1 MEWRA
6 VFDRPWARYGSI
18 LLFVAVAVLIRVTLF
33 GNLDRELPYLTFYP
47 VVMLSAVVA
56 GLAGGLLATILAALL
71 SYFWI
76 RGGTMSSMEWR
87 AMAVFLF
94 SCILMSIIGEAMR
107 RARARAARANQEI
120 ASINVDLEERIA
132 ARTAELEAANKE
144 LEAFAYSVSHDLRA
158 PLRHISGFAA
168 ILAEDAGDA
177 LDEDGRECLDTI
189 SDSVREMGVLIDDL
203 LQFSRVGRAPM
214 EITFVDMDEALAEA
228 LRPIREETDGRTIEW
243 SVGSLP
249 HVLGDHALLRQVW
262 TNLVENAVKYSRGR
276 TPARIE
282 IGVEDGVADSK
293 ELVFF
298 VRDNGAGFDMLYV
311 DKLFRVFQRLHDPSE
326 FEGTGIGL
334 ANVQRI
340 VTRLGGRA
348 WANGELDKGATF
360 HFSLPRPKETRW

>member
-1 MEWRA
+1 MDWRD
-6 VFDRPWARYGSI
+6 VLGRRWLRYGS
-18 LLFVAVAVLIRVTLF
+18 LVLFIVVAVVIRAAFFADL
-33 GNLDRELPYLTFYP
+33 GRDLPYLTFYP
-47 VVMLSAVVA
+47 MVMLSAVVA
-56 GLAGGLLATILAALL
+56 GLAGGLLATVLAAAL

-76 RGGTMSSMEWR
+76 RGGTMSSAEWK
-87 AMAVFLF
+87 AMAVFLI
-94 SCILMSIIGEAMR
+94 SCVLISIIGEAMR
-107 RARARAARANQEI
+107 RASARAARANQEI
-120 ASINVDLEERIA
+120 AGINAELEERIT

-214 EITFVDMDEALAEA
+214 QVADVDMDEVLAEA
-228 LRPIREETDGRTIEW
+228 LRPIREETEGRAIEW
-243 SVGSLP
+243 SVGPLP

-262 TNLVENAVKYSRGR
+262 ANLVENAVKYSRGR

-282 IGVEDGVADSK
+282 IGAQNGDPGSR

-298 VRDNGAGFDMLYV
+298 VRDNGVGFDMLYV
-311 DKLFRVFQRLHDPSE
+311 DKLFRVFQRLHDPGE

-348 WANGELDKGATF
+348 WAEAELDKGATF
-360 HFSLPRPKETRW
+360 RFALPRPKEA